1 MYVLIVVLT
10 SATLDAMSVNVALPD
25 VSSGSS
31 ASEAVARLSTSVTRN
46 VARASEMGATLA
58 SIAALAPATSSAI
71 AAQPAAAAQV

>member
-10 SATLDAMSVNVALPD
+10 SATLDAMSVSVALPD